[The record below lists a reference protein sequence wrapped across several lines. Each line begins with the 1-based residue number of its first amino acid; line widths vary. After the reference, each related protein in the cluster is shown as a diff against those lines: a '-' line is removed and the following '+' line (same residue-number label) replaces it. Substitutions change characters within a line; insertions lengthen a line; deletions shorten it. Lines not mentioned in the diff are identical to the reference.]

1 MNRAVTQYRR
11 LANLCRSLVSVAC
24 IVALTACGGPE
35 AGPEEQLR
43 QWVSLGEVAAE
54 AKERRE
60 LIGMISPA
68 YTDARGNERSDI
80 ENILR
85 AYFFRQNSITL
96 LTKIE
101 EVRLIAD
108 SAAEIELTVGM
119 AGQNDGVLGFSADA
133 YRFELELTHEGDDWL
148 LISARWG
155 ELGEEL
161 H

>member
-1 MNRAVTQYRR
+1 MKRAATHYRR
-11 LANLCRSLVSVAC
+11 LVSCFA
-24 IVALTACGGPE
+24 IVASVVCIMTLSACGGPE
-35 AGPEEQLR
+35 LGPEEQLR
-43 QWVSLGEVAAE
+43 AWVSRGEEAAE
-54 AKERRE
+54 TKQRSE
-60 LIGMISPA
+60 LIDMISPA
-68 YTDARGNERSDI
+68 YADTRGSDRGDI

-85 AYFFRQNSITL
+85 AYFFRQNSISL

-101 EVRLIAD
+101 EIRVHGG

-119 AGQNDGVLGFSADA
+119 AGQNDSVLGFSADA
-133 YRFELELTHEGDDWL
+133 YRFQLELEQDGDDWL